1 MFFDSGTRTQVN
13 NTAAN
18 VTEQLLMDVVTAP
31 NGTRYAAFAT
41 VPSFTVTAEGYEIP
55 PTSTIRLRA
64 FDASGNPS
72 GNEIVLTMPAS
83 GFAGGTLYYPQVVA
97 LSDGGFA
104 VAYTD
109 TTTAGASAVRL
120 QLYTASGATS
130 GSVSTLEAGS
140 TTLLVELRALT
151 LNPTGGFDVAIYRE
165 DPANFISENVIKNIA
180 NNGSVVST
188 NSGGNSSFEDL
199 VYFGSARAIG
209 QGSNAYSNNQDSYSV
224 DFGSLGSAV
233 EFSYPP
239 ASGNNT
245 NFFLSDGT
253 FLRMTSATTA
263 VAAVEAVVFDGLNG
277 NVASRSFVIAS
288 FTEGNATSTTI
299 ATITLPA
306 GFLGRTQLQDFLV
319 LADGSYAVVLATYA
333 TETSLPVLDL
343 YHYTSAGVLDGVP
356 QRLNPGGSAA
366 GGVHL
371 EQLADGRVM
380 ATYSGYTTATG
391 SDTEVF
397 RELFTVAPA
406 SLVTTNGDDAI
417 TGTSGND
424 FINALAGN
432 DTIFGGLGNDT
443 INGGAGN
450 DLINPGDNPNNL
462 DQIIGSS
469 GNDTMT
475 FEDAVNGFFELNYR
489 ALNVG
494 LTVTINGANGTI
506 VKSGQGT
513 DTLQNLDRVSDFAG
527 FGILGSAQADVFN
540 LTPNNGTLGGWYQV
554 GAGAGNDTINGGSTG
569 FVRADYRHVSN
580 GTGIVA
586 DLSLATGQVIRD
598 GFGTSDTFT
607 GVDEIAGTNSSD
619 RIKGSI
625 GDDKFILN
633 AGAFDLLDGGAG
645 FDRLRYDRGTS
656 VSGMTVDLESG
667 YAHGIW
673 TGSGFFNSIRN
684 IEHVR
689 GTTTGSDLLIGNATG
704 ATRFEGRGGNDTFV
718 YRGGAMTISD
728 FVTNAANNAPNRDA
742 IIIQGTAA
750 LTAFANLGITYSA
763 TFATVT
769 VSPGN
774 TITLEGVTSGL
785 TVADFTIVPVGQ
797 AGLTSSGTGGNDS
810 ISGIFLADSI
820 SGGLGNDTLSGG
832 AGNDTLEGGADSD
845 VLAGGAGNDSLNPGD
860 NNGPTNGTDSIIG
873 SSGNDT
879 IDFSG
884 ANLGFFDLRYDGL
897 AGPVTVNIGAN
908 TGSVAKG
915 TAGAL
920 GTDTLVNVNNIN
932 GNNGGLGFFGT
943 SGNDIFNLNSTDTD
957 GFYNL
962 RGNEGADVFNLN
974 TNPGGDYGVRLEY
987 RFATNG
993 INANLVPAAGGTVA
1007 DGQGGTD
1014 TINIAAGA
1022 RIAGSGAA
1030 TNTRL
1035 EISATNFNDS
1045 LLGGALDDRF
1055 VLYSGSDTVDGGAGF
1070 DRIRYDRGGS
1080 VTGLTVDL
1088 SRGFATGDWTFGYG
1102 TAGTTTAINHTISN
1116 IEWVRGSTNND
1127 TLVSNTTG
1135 QTRFEG
1141 RGGNDTFV
1149 FVGGTMRIDDFSA
1162 GLGAGDVIRVGGTLA
1177 DFNAL
1182 LAATADDGLGNT
1194 VITVSP
1200 GNTITL
1206 IGVLEAALNGDDF
1219 IFGALPNTGG
1229 GAGNDTITGAVGNF
1243 NESIAGNGGNDS
1255 ISGLDGN
1262 DTLNGG
1268 AGNDTLV
1275 GGAGNDTFFGGTGVD
1290 NINGGDGFDYLQAD
1304 LLNSG
1309 QNIVANLQAGT
1320 YKDVYGNSDVIT
1332 GI

>member
-1 MFFDSGTRTQVN
+1 MFFDSGARTQVN

-41 VPSFTVTAEGYEIP
+41 VPNFTVTAQGYNIP
-55 PTSTIRLRA
+55 PTSTITLRTL
-64 FDASGNPS
+64 DANGNPS
-72 GNEIVLTMPAS
+72 GNEIVLTLPATGFS
-83 GFAGGTLYYPQVVA
+83 GGNISYPQVVA
-97 LSDGGFA
+97 LSNGNFG

-109 TTTAGASAVRL
+109 FSPGGASAIRIQV
-120 QLYTASGATS
+120 YTGSGATS
-130 GSVSTLEAGS
+130 GGLITVEPSALPIQ
-140 TTLLVELRALT
+140 VELSDIT
-151 LNPTGGFDVAIYRE
+151 LNPVGGFDVAFYRT
-165 DPANFISENVIKNIA
+165 DTVTPANSSNVFQNISDTGSPGGQTVILDPSPLQDLA
-180 NNGSVVST
+180 YGGSTRV
-188 NSGGNSSFEDL
+188 L
-199 VYFGSARAIG
+199 G
-209 QGSNAYSNNQDSYSV
+209 QTGLTFAYSV
-224 DFGSLGSAV
+224 DFGALGSPVVFNYIGGANQI
-233 EFSYPP
+233 
-239 ASGNNT
+239 A
-245 NFFLSDGT
+245 SDGVV
-253 FLRMTSATTA
+253 LRVTSATTA
-263 VAAVEAVVFDGLNG
+263 IAAVESMGFNGSAVLTRAVNI
-277 NVASRSFVIAS
+277 VS
-288 FTEGNATSTTI
+288 FTEGSPNAALLFS
-299 ATITLPA
+299 ITLPN
-306 GFLGRTQLQDFLV
+306 GFVGRTQLQDFLV
-319 LADGSYAVVLATYA
+319 LADGSFAVVLATYA
-333 TETSLPVLDL
+333 TATSLPTLEL
-343 YHYTSAGVLDGVP
+343 RHYTSAGVQDGVS
-356 QRLNPGGSAA
+356 QALNPGGSAA
-366 GGVHL
+366 GGVQL
-371 EQLADGRVM
+371 EQLADGRLM

-391 SDTEVF
+391 TDTEVF

-406 SLVTTNGDDAI
+406 SLVTTNGDDSI
-417 TGTSGND
+417 TGNSGND

-475 FEDAVNGFFELNYR
+475 FEDAVNGFFELDYR

-506 VKSGQGT
+506 VKGGQGT

-619 RIKGSI
+619 RIKGSAL
-625 GDDKFILN
+625 DDKFILN

-728 FVTNAANNAPNRDA
+728 FVSASGDKIT
-742 IIIQGTAA
+742 IQGTAT
-750 LTAFANLGITYSA
+750 LTAFANLTIAYSSGNATITGLGASN
-763 TFATVT
+763 
-769 VSPGN
+769 S
-774 TITLEGVTSGL
+774 ITLEN
-785 TVADFTIVPVGQ
+785 VAQGTLVASDFIIIPVGIV
-797 AGLTSSGTGGNDS
+797 AGIANGGTGGNDS
-810 ISGIFLADSI
+810 TSGSTLADSI

-915 TAGAL
+915 RRVRWAPTHWSTSTTSTA
-920 GTDTLVNVNNIN
+920 TM
-932 GNNGGLGFFGT
+932 
-943 SGNDIFNLNSTDTD
+943 
-957 GFYNL
+957 
-962 RGNEGADVFNLN
+962 
-974 TNPGGDYGVRLEY
+974 
-987 RFATNG
+987 
-993 INANLVPAAGGTVA
+993 
-1007 DGQGGTD
+1007 
-1014 TINIAAGA
+1014 
-1022 RIAGSGAA
+1022 AGSGSSAPAA
-1030 TNTRL
+1030 M
-1035 EISATNFNDS
+1035 
-1045 LLGGALDDRF
+1045 
-1055 VLYSGSDTVDGGAGF
+1055 
-1070 DRIRYDRGGS
+1070 
-1080 VTGLTVDL
+1080 
-1088 SRGFATGDWTFGYG
+1088 TF
-1102 TAGTTTAINHTISN
+1102 
-1116 IEWVRGSTNND
+1116 ST
-1127 TLVSNTTG
+1127 
-1135 QTRFEG
+1135 
-1141 RGGNDTFV
+1141 
-1149 FVGGTMRIDDFSA
+1149 
-1162 GLGAGDVIRVGGTLA
+1162 
-1177 DFNAL
+1177 
-1182 LAATADDGLGNT
+1182 
-1194 VITVSP
+1194 
-1200 GNTITL
+1200 
-1206 IGVLEAALNGDDF
+1206 
-1219 IFGALPNTGG
+1219 
-1229 GAGNDTITGAVGNF
+1229 
-1243 NESIAGNGGNDS
+1243 
-1255 ISGLDGN
+1255 
-1262 DTLNGG
+1262 
-1268 AGNDTLV
+1268 
-1275 GGAGNDTFFGGTGVD
+1275 
-1290 NINGGDGFDYLQAD
+1290 
-1304 LLNSG
+1304 
-1309 QNIVANLQAGT
+1309 
-1320 YKDVYGNSDVIT
+1320 
-1332 GI
+1332 